1 MGDKRNVEP
10 DQIDREAAMRSGA
23 AADDGFVNH
32 EGLVDRP
39 HQDQD
44 DVSFSDDGGA
54 EQHLD
59 QHANQDADQDN
70 THRDNDFAGA
80 YQSEFD
86 AGHAEAPDAPTMER
100 SGDVLRNVLVAV
112 ATAPFVIILVLI
124 ASAFVFNPDVD
135 KTSKPVSAR
144 AVKLAVDA
152 ENQAKAS
159 SAVRAEVTFDAL
171 SGEELLVG
179 DGLSPAITLPFEGD
193 VKSVGL
199 DGDRLAILVE
209 GDDQNAIVI
218 HDVLTNRRLAQFQI
232 VGPGER
238 TARADLNARGIAAD
252 DAGSWSFD
260 PETAALYL
268 DGDARLADWKL
279 EAPRLKRS
287 ASNS

>member
-10 DQIDREAAMRSGA
+10 DQNDREAAMRSGG

-39 HQDQD
+39 HEDQD
-44 DVSFSDDGGA
+44 DVSLSDDGGA
-54 EQHLD
+54 QQHAD
-59 QHANQDADQDN
+59 QHADQDSG
-70 THRDNDFAGA
+70 HRDNDFEGA

-144 AVKLAVDA
+144 AIKLAVDA

-238 TARADLNARGIAAD
+238 NARADLNARGNAAGD
-252 DAGSWSFD
+252 GSRSFD
-260 PETAALYL
+260 PEAAALYL
-268 DGDARLADWKL
+268 DGDTRLADWKL